1 MHSAPGQQDGQ
12 QDHARDDVEGIKPP
26 SPPPTEDSGIA
37 TRYDPVGYI
46 HHDDDEAADTAP
58 TSGITSGAAAA
69 AGDATSDTASNTTDT
84 NTFANTGST
93 PSVLAEAV
101 KDGVEEDEDEDDAVD
116 DSEDLDEESTNVR
129 KTTSFYRRRH
139 SMSDTRLQDVM
150 GFPFRPLVRPLTI
163 SDLDSCEA
171 LEKSAFSAEHA
182 ASREKVSWHL
192 IHVLVSKLQAHPTPM
207 EAEG

>member
-1 MHSAPGQQDGQ
+1 MKQA
-12 QDHARDDVEGIKPP
+12 KPS
-26 SPPPTEDSGIA
+26 SPPPTEDGGTA
-37 TRYDPVGYI
+37 VRYDPVGYI
-46 HHDDDEAADTAP
+46 HHHHEVADAAPAP
-58 TSGITSGAAAA
+58 T
-69 AGDATSDTASNTTDT
+69 AGDATSDTTSNTTET
-84 NTFANTGST
+84 NTHANAGST
-93 PSVLAEAV
+93 PSVLSEAV
-101 KDGVEEDEDEDDAVD
+101 KNEAEEDEDEDEDDAVD

-182 ASREKVSWHL
+182 ASREKVSCHL
-192 IHVLVSKLQAHPTPM
+192 IRPCAFVNASECTHPDRVQGRM
-207 EAEG
+207 